1 MTSAAKQAC
10 ILIVEDEP
18 AIADML
24 KYALSSEGYSVEWVV
39 TGAEALQCL
48 KKTAFSAAI
57 FDVGLP
63 DVNGF
68 ELYKSA
74 RAICELPVMFLT
86 ARGDEIDRVVG
97 LELGADDYI
106 VKPFSPRELIARLK
120 NILRRTGASAA
131 TPSSAAAT
139 PFRIDEGRHQIFYFE
154 QALDLPR
161 YEYRLLKVLV
171 ERPGRVFTRDHLMAL
186 VWDDP
191 DASMERTVDAHVKQI
206 RHKLKLLKPEI
217 EAIVTHRGVGYSLR
231 EKW

>member
-1 MTSAAKQAC
+1 MQIKSAR

-24 KYALSSEGYSVEWVV
+24 KYALGSEGYAVDWAV
-39 TGAEALQCL
+39 TGAEALQQI
-48 KKTAFSAAI
+48 KQARYAAAI

-63 DVNGF
+63 DINGF
-68 ELYKSA
+68 ELCKTA
-74 RAICELPVMFLT
+74 RAICDLPVIFLT

-120 NILRRTGASAA
+120 NILRRVHSN
-131 TPSSAAAT
+131 PLDSVSESDT
-139 PFRIDEGRHQIFYFE
+139 PFKIDQGRHLISYFGM
-154 QALDLPR
+154 ALDLPR

-171 ERPGRVFTRDHLMAL
+171 ERPGRVFTREHLMAL

-191 DASMERTVDAHVKQI
+191 DSSMERTVDAHVKQI

-217 EAIVTHRGVGYSLR
+217 EAIVTHRGVGYALR

>member
-1 MTSAAKQAC
+1 MQPKNAR

-24 KYALSSEGYSVEWVV
+24 KYALSSEGYAVEWAV
-39 TGAEALQCL
+39 TGAQALQHL
-48 KKTAFSAAI
+48 RNSRFAAAI

-63 DVNGF
+63 DVSGF

-74 RAICELPVMFLT
+74 RALCELPVIFLT

-106 VKPFSPRELIARLK
+106 VKPFSPRELIARIK
-120 NILRRTGASAA
+120 NILRRSHSNASDPIAH
-131 TPSSAAAT
+131 TST
-139 PFRIDEGRHQIFYFE
+139 PFQIDTGRHQISYFGE
-154 QALDLPR
+154 ALDLPR
-161 YEYRLLKVLV
+161 YEYRLLKVLI
-171 ERPGRVFTRDHLMAL
+171 ERPGRVFTREHLMAL

-191 DASMERTVDAHVKQI
+191 DSSMERTVDAHIKQI
-206 RHKLKLLKPEI
+206 RNKLKLLKPEI
-217 EAIVTHRGVGYSLR
+217 EAIVTHRGVGYALR